1 MVLSIRSQ
9 IIIGVVS
16 SILLTSTILAIAYI
30 LMWFN
35 GHMTLTLTLTTII
48 TSCLTLLICS
58 IFINPLIQKIKQF
71 NIKLSN
77 LLTEITQVMIKRL
90 IHQKKFMN

>member
-1 MVLSIRSQ
+1 
-9 IIIGVVS
+9 
-16 SILLTSTILAIAYI
+16 
-30 LMWFN
+30 
-35 GHMTLTLTLTTII
+35 MTLTLTLTTII

-77 LLTEITQVMIKRL
+77 LLTEITSMIKRL